1 MSPPRLQI
9 PFGELRF
16 ETSRSGGPG
25 GQNVNKVETKAR
37 LHFAYERSEAL
48 TAHQKSILSRAATV
62 QRLLNADGE
71 IVITSQIHRTQRQNK
86 EAAVERL
93 LELLESALKPK
104 PKRVPTRV
112 PRSSVQTRLRSKALR
127 SQRKRE
133 RGGRLGQE

>member
-1 MSPPRLQI
+1 MSPPRLHI

-37 LHFAYERSEAL
+37 LHFAYESSDAL
-48 TAHQKSILSRAATV
+48 TTTQKSILSRAAAV
-62 QRLLNADGE
+62 QRLLNAEGE

-86 EAAVERL
+86 EAAVKRL
-93 LELLESALKPK
+93 VEILESALKPR

-112 PRSSVQTRLRSKALR
+112 PRSSIQTRLRSKARR
-127 SQRKRE
+127 SQRKQER
-133 RGGRLGQE
+133 RGGEAE